1 MELFNLNKKKADFIK
16 IKVEKLVDWNEPN
29 GDGCVVSDKITK
41 EGFKVGYMYREKP
54 EEGRPDSGW
63 RFLSD
68 IDTDEYLADANNS
81 SVCTLNTVIQIEP
94 AILSIINLPIG
105 TDAELIVAN
114 GEKMFVDTNSKEPLN
129 F

>member
-1 MELFNLNKKKADFIK
+1 MDLLIKKLFKKSGSNTESNNIASM
-16 IKVEKLVDWNEPN
+16 PN
-29 GDGCVVSDKITK
+29 GCIASNNLLSEKGELKWC
-41 EGFKVGYMYREKP
+41 FRESPVNKM
-54 EEGRPDSGW
+54 DSGW

-68 IDTDEYLADANNS
+68 IDTDEYLVDANNS

-114 GEKMFVDTNSKEPLN
+114 GEKMFVDTNSNEPLN
-129 F
+129 I

>member
-1 MELFNLNKKKADFIK
+1 M
-16 IKVEKLVDWNEPN
+16 
-29 GDGCVVSDKITK
+29 
-41 EGFKVGYMYREKP
+41 
-54 EEGRPDSGW
+54 DSGW